1 MRIAVLGTGMVGRAL
16 AGTLTE
22 LGHEVTV
29 GTRDVATT
37 MARTET
43 DAMGN
48 PPFSSWAEAHPR
60 CGSHLRRSSRG
71 ERDHRQRH
79 TGSAP
84 SPRSAGGRGQSGR
97 QDPARHREPAST
109 SPPDMPPTLF
119 VKDTD
124 SLGEQIQRT
133 FPGARVV
140 KALNTMNAY
149 LMVDPKQLANGD
161 FASSSPATTLPRRLT
176 VTELLRS
183 FGHTDVIDLG
193 DISTAR
199 GAEMILPL
207 WLRLWGAL
215 GTPDVQLQDRPL
227 IRSGGARHG

>member
-16 AGTLTE
+16 AERLDG

-37 MARTET
+37 LARAEP

-60 CGSHLRRSSRG
+60 VRVTPFAEAAAASEMIVNATSGDGSLSALTTAG
-71 ERDHRQRH
+71 EANL
-79 TGSAP
+79 TGKILLDIANP
-84 SPRSAGGRGQSGR
+84 LDFSAGL
-97 QDPARHREPAST
+97 
-109 SPPDMPPTLF
+109 PPTLF
-119 VKDTD
+119 VENTD

-133 FPGARVV
+133 FPGAKVV
-140 KALNTMNAY
+140 KALNTMNAF

-161 FASSSPATTLPRRLT
+161 FSVFLSGDDAAAKAA
-176 VTELLRS
+176 VTNLLRS

-207 WLRLWGAL
+207 WLRLWNAV
-215 GTPDVQLQDRPL
+215 GTPMFSFKIVR
-227 IRSGGARHG
+227 